1 MKNSAAHSDAEP
13 RTEERTTASYSQRVH
28 FSSAHLGKKDI
39 MFGIRYIK
47 VPPTIHVIQY
57 TSGQVRREGTGLSFF
72 YFAPRSTLVGVPVGS
87 TDVPFIFSETTA
99 DFQAVTVQGH
109 LTYRVTD
116 PRKLASLLDYSL
128 RRDGSYATDDPDKL
142 PLRITHAAQTAT
154 RVEVQTRPLR
164 SALVEADVIGQRVFA
179 SLAAAPAL
187 EALGVVVLG
196 FSILA
201 IKPVP
206 ETSKA
211 LEAEARERLLREA
224 DDAIYARRNN
234 AVEQERT
241 IKENELNT
249 EVAVQ
254 AKKRQIEET
263 RLAGQI
269 ALEEQ
274 RRQLVNT
281 EADNS
286 KVRADAQAY
295 GIEATL
301 KPLTALDPKSL
312 QVLAARS
319 IDPRL
324 MVAMAF
330 QEIAANATK
339 IGNLNISPELLDTLL
354 HTDGKRK

>member
-1 MKNSAAHSDAEP
+1 
-13 RTEERTTASYSQRVH
+13 
-28 FSSAHLGKKDI
+28 

-47 VPPTIHVIQY
+47 VPPTMHVIQF
-57 TSGQVRREGTGLSFF
+57 TNGQVRREGTGLSFF
-72 YFAPRSTLVGVPVGS
+72 YFAPRTTLAGVPVGS
-87 TDVPFIFSETTA
+87 TDVPFIFGETTA

-116 PRKLASLLDYSL
+116 PRKLAGLLDYSL
-128 RRDGSYATDDPDKL
+128 HPRGGYATEDPDKL

-154 RVEVQTRPLR
+154 RAEIQARPLR
-164 SALVEADVIGQRVFA
+164 AVLVEADAVGQRVFA
-179 SLAAAPAL
+179 DMAASPAL
-187 EALGVVVLG
+187 EALGVGILG

-224 DDAIYARRNN
+224 DDAIYTRRNN
-234 AVEQERT
+234 AVEQERK

-254 AKKRQIEET
+254 AKQREIEET
-263 RLAGQI
+263 RLTGQI

-274 RRQLVNT
+274 RRQLVNRQA
-281 EADNS
+281 ENS
-286 KVRADAQAY
+286 KIRADAQAY

-319 IDPRL
+319 VDPRL

-339 IGNLNISPELLDTLL
+339 VGNLNISPELLETLL
-354 HTDGKRK
+354 VKNGKDK

>member
-1 MKNSAAHSDAEP
+1 M
-13 RTEERTTASYSQRVH
+13 
-28 FSSAHLGKKDI
+28 LG
-39 MFGIRYIK
+39 FRYIK
-47 VPPTIHVIQY
+47 VPPTTFVLQFKN
-57 TSGQVRREGTGLSFF
+57 GAPVREGTGLSFF
-72 YFAPRSTLVGVPVGS
+72 YFAPTTTIVAVPIGS
-87 TDVPFIFSETTA
+87 TDVPFIFNEVTA

-109 LTYRVTD
+109 LTYQVVNA
-116 PRKLASLLDYSL
+116 RKLAGLLDYSL
-128 RRDGSYATDDPDKL
+128 QRNGAYATDDPDKL

-154 RVEVQTRPLR
+154 RAEIQGRTLR
-164 SALVEADVIGQRVFA
+164 KVLIEADAIGQRVVA
-179 SLAAAPAL
+179 QLATAPAL
-187 EALGVVVLG
+187 EALGVAVVN

-241 IKENELNT
+241 IRENELNT

-254 AKKRQIEET
+254 TKQREIEET

-269 ALEEQ
+269 ALEDQ
-274 RRQLVNT
+274 RRQLVAT
-281 EADNS
+281 EAENS
-286 KVRADAQAY
+286 KTRADAQAY
-295 GIEATL
+295 AVDATL
-301 KPLTALDPKSL
+301 KPLASLDPKSL

-319 IDPRL
+319 VDPRL
-324 MVAMAF
+324 LVAMAF

-339 IGNLNISPELLDTLL
+339 VGNLNISPDLLETLL
-354 HTDGKRK
+354 HRNGDADYER

>member
-1 MKNSAAHSDAEP
+1 
-13 RTEERTTASYSQRVH
+13 
-28 FSSAHLGKKDI
+28 
-39 MFGIRYIK
+39 MFGFRYIK
-47 VPPTIHVIQY
+47 VPPTTFLLQFR
-57 TSGQVRREGTGLSFF
+57 GGRERRAGTGLSFF
-72 YFAPRSTLVGVPVGS
+72 YFAPSSTLVAVPVGS
-87 TDVPFIFSETTA
+87 TDVPFIFNEVSA

-116 PRKLASLLDYSL
+116 ARKLAGLLDFSL
-128 RRDGSYATDDPDKL
+128 KPNGGYATDDPDKL

-154 RVEVQTRPLR
+154 RAEIQGRPLR
-164 SALVEADVIGQRVFA
+164 SVLVEADAVAARVLSA
-179 SLAAAPAL
+179 LVGSPAL

-201 IKPVP
+201 IKPQP

-224 DDAIYARRNN
+224 DDAIYDRRNN
-234 AVEQERT
+234 AVLQERT
-241 IKENELNT
+241 IRENELNT

-254 AKKRQIEET
+254 NKQREIEET

-269 ALEEQ
+269 SLEEQ
-274 RRQLVNT
+274 RRRLVAT
-281 EADNS
+281 EAENS
-286 KVRADAQAY
+286 KTRADAQAY
-295 GIEATL
+295 AVEASI
-301 KPLTALDPKSL
+301 KPLTVLDPKAL

-319 IDPRL
+319 VDPRL

-339 IGNLNISPELLDTLL
+339 VGNLNISPDLLETLL
-354 HTDGKRK
+354 HRDGKRN